1 MDLRVNAYLPE
12 EYVADGKQRME
23 MYKRIASV
31 VTDDDRADITDEL
44 IDRFGELPEVVQ
56 TLLDVSQLRALCN
69 RIGVSRVLRTK
80 TGLTMK
86 LDERYIPDIATL
98 FRAVAETDAR
108 LSFGK
113 MSAASLVL
121 RTETDQEALL
131 LTDGLKVM
139 KKLIQRY
146 DELTR
151 EEKGA

>member
-1 MDLRVNAYLPE
+1 
-12 EYVADGKQRME
+12 
-23 MYKRIASV
+23 
-31 VTDDDRADITDEL
+31 
-44 IDRFGELPEVVQ
+44 
-56 TLLDVSQLRALCN
+56 
-69 RIGVSRVLRTK
+69 
-80 TGLTMK
+80 MK

-146 DELTR
+146 DELMR